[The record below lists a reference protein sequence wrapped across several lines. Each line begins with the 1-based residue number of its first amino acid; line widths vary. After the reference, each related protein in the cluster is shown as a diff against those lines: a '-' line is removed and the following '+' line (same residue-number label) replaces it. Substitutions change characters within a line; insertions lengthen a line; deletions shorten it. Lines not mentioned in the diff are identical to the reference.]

1 MTFTTSDLWDVHGD
15 ALACAEPVFKSY
27 GMVQSFHGQI
37 VTLKLFEDN
46 SLVRELLKTNGQGKV
61 LCVDGGG
68 STRCAL
74 VGDLLA
80 QLALDNQWSGLI
92 IYGSIRDSAQ
102 IGRMPIGIKALN
114 TCPVK
119 SIKRNEG
126 QINIP
131 LNFAG
136 VNFTPGQYVYSDA
149 DGIIV
154 SEQPLL

>member
-1 MTFTTSDLWDVHGD
+1 MTFTTSDLWDIHGD
-15 ALACAEPVFKSY
+15 TLACAAPVFNNY
-27 GMVQSFHGQI
+27 GMAQRFYGQI

-61 LCVDGGG
+61 LIVDGGG

-74 VGDLLA
+74 VGDQLA
-80 QLALDNQWSGLI
+80 QLALDNHWSGLI
-92 IYGSIRDSAQ
+92 IYGSIRDSTQ
-102 IGRMPIGIKALN
+102 ISQMPIGIKALN

-126 QINIP
+126 QVDVS

-136 VNFTPGQYVYSDA
+136 VNFIPGQYVYSDA

-154 SEQPLL
+154 SESSLL